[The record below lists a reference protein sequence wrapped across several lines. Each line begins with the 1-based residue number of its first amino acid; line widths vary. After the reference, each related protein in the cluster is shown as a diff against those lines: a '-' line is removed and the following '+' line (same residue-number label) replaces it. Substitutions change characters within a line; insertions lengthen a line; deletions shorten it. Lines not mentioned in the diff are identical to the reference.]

1 MEEYTARLLYGS
13 FPPDGYP
20 RFLLQTLLARNNFA
34 PSQTTL
40 IRANRSADQIP
51 EVDALV
57 AKVTAGNNESQDVAV
72 SYALDHPLTLI
83 KGPPGTGN
91 LKNLIELVELL
102 SNTGRKASV
111 VVPSNSATEHN
122 AKHGSKLWDGK
133 GYEPKDIHWVRKA
146 SDEKITIASKAIH
159 AKFTQ
164 PPCRLHIL
172 GLEDAPKDVTT
183 FFKDKIVEQALSDP
197 HALPLK
203 ARIMQELEEATQK
216 SDSWVS
222 TNLNSRF
229 GALEDREFLILNR
242 TPKLKV
248 QYAAK

>member
-1 MEEYTARLLYGS
+1 M
-13 FPPDGYP
+13 
-20 RFLLQTLLARNNFA
+20 
-34 PSQTTL
+34 
-40 IRANRSADQIP
+40 
-51 EVDALV
+51 
-57 AKVTAGNNESQDVAV
+57 
-72 SYALDHPLTLI
+72 
-83 KGPPGTGN
+83 
-91 LKNLIELVELL
+91 
-102 SNTGRKASV
+102 
-111 VVPSNSATEHN
+111 PSNSATEPN

-133 GYEPKDIHWVRKA
+133 GYEPKEIHWVRKV

-172 GLEDAPKDVTT
+172 GLEDAAKDVTT
-183 FFKDKIVEQALSDP
+183 FFKDKIVEQALGDP

-203 ARIMQELEEATQK
+203 ARIMQELEVATQK

-222 TNLNSRF
+222 TNPNSRL

>member
-1 MEEYTARLLYGS
+1 
-13 FPPDGYP
+13 
-20 RFLLQTLLARNNFA
+20 
-34 PSQTTL
+34 
-40 IRANRSADQIP
+40 
-51 EVDALV
+51 
-57 AKVTAGNNESQDVAV
+57 
-72 SYALDHPLTLI
+72 
-83 KGPPGTGN
+83 
-91 LKNLIELVELL
+91 
-102 SNTGRKASV
+102 
-111 VVPSNSATEHN
+111 
-122 AKHGSKLWDGK
+122 
-133 GYEPKDIHWVRKA
+133 
-146 SDEKITIASKAIH
+146 
-159 AKFTQ
+159 
-164 PPCRLHIL
+164 
-172 GLEDAPKDVTT
+172 VTT